1 MQVGDLT
8 RSWTDALSTASV
20 GSLAIII
27 PLVTRVNPDGSM
39 SVAVGSV
46 RDFFQA
52 VEGSGQATAIVAS
65 IFLVGL
71 ALLVGSWLMQAGEF
85 VSILPD
91 IRDGRSRVRKRLAE
105 VESNPALLMIFV
117 GAYSAYRLFCGF
129 GALMFFVGALLIVL
143 GAANAALGPPVIG
156 LLAIL
161 YGATSC
167 LIFSRWSFTYIDWIV
182 SGDLK
187 M

>member
-8 RSWTDALSTASV
+8 RNWTDALSTMSV

-39 SVAVGSV
+39 SISVGSV

-52 VEGSGQATAIVAS
+52 LEGSGQATAIVAS
-65 IFLVGL
+65 VFLVGL
-71 ALLVGSWLMQAGEF
+71 ALLVGSWLMQVGEF

-91 IRDGRSRVRKRLAE
+91 FKDGRSRVRKRLAA
-105 VESNPALLMIFV
+105 VESNPALLMIFS
-117 GAYSAYRLFCGF
+117 GAYSASRLFCGF
-129 GALMFFVGALLIVL
+129 GALMFLVGILLIGL
-143 GAANAALGPPVIG
+143 GAANAALGPPLLG
-156 LLAIL
+156 LTAIS

-167 LIFSRWSFTYIDWIV
+167 LIFSRWSFTYLDWIV
-182 SGDLK
+182 SGDLRT
-187 M
+187 